1 MIMLLIISRVLNWMW
16 CKIKVFE
23 TYVRYLY
30 WPKIYK
36 YFVSKERYREL
47 TETDIRNLQE
57 KNRELDV

>member
-1 MIMLLIISRVLNWMW
+1 MW